1 MNRNDFIRMID
12 GTHPAERQMTGEIN
26 ELIGMFPYFQ
36 SAHML
41 LLRILQNSSDIR
53 FENQLKSSAIHIA
66 DREVLYHLLK
76 RDNISAE
83 IAPTREEIP
92 EEEVPSPEVL
102 TEAIPE
108 DEVPAPA
115 VQAEAIPEEEI
126 PSPEV
131 QAEAI
136 PEEEALAPII
146 QPEPVPEEEAPVFQE
161 TESNQTVIESARNS
175 DDLISEFEKEAGEI
189 TADDRSRS
197 DTPEYSQSVLVYAEE
212 DNDDYDS
219 SIFVI
224 GEESLPGEE
233 RIIYMDP
240 GFSVPEEPDLLE
252 LEQDKPMEDE
262 EAEAGEAKPPSEH
275 EERIFARQLQTDLI
289 DRFISANPRIEA
301 QKEKQDHPPE
311 DISRPSVEEQGG
323 FVSETLATIY
333 LNQGYYSKAIDIY
346 EKLILKFPEKSSYFA
361 AQIEK
366 VKELIK

>member
-1 MNRNDFIRMID
+1 MNRNDFIRMIE

-26 ELIGMFPYFQ
+26 EVIGMFPYFQ

-76 RDNISAE
+76 KDHLSAE
-83 IAPTREEIP
+83 IAPTREEMPEEEAPALAVQAEAIP
-92 EEEVPSPEVL
+92 EEVIPSPAVQAE
-102 TEAIPE
+102 TIPE

-115 VQAEAIPEEEI
+115 
-126 PSPEV
+126 
-131 QAEAI
+131 
-136 PEEEALAPII
+136 I

-161 TESNQTVIESARNS
+161 TESHQTVIESARNS

-197 DTPEYSQSVLVYAEE
+197 DTSEYSQSVLVYAEE

-233 RIIYMDP
+233 RIVYMDP

-252 LEQDKPMEDE
+252 LEQDQPMEGE
-262 EAEAGEAKPPSEH
+262 EAETEAGEAPPSPEY

-301 QKEKQDHPPE
+301 QKEKQYHPPE
-311 DISRPSVEEQGG
+311 DISKPFVEEKGG
-323 FVSETLATIY
+323 LVSETLAGIY
-333 LNQGYYSKAIDIY
+333 VNQGYYSKAIDIY

>member
-1 MNRNDFIRMID
+1 MNRNDFIRMIE

-66 DREVLYHLLK
+66 DREVLYNLLK
-76 RDNISAE
+76 KDHIIAE

-92 EEEVPSPEVL
+92 EEEV
-102 TEAIPE
+102 
-108 DEVPAPA
+108 
-115 VQAEAIPEEEI
+115 

-146 QPEPVPEEEAPVFQE
+146 QPEPVPEEEVPVFQE
-161 TESNQTVIESARNS
+161 TESHQTVIESARNS

-233 RIIYMDP
+233 RITYMDP

-252 LEQDKPMEDE
+252 LEQDQPMEDE
-262 EAEAGEAKPPSEH
+262 EAEEGEAKPPSEH

-301 QKEKQDHPPE
+301 QKEKQYHPPE
-311 DISRPSVEEQGG
+311 DISRPFVDEKGG